1 MNLPFLISTKE
12 LEYMS
17 LLLYSTS
24 KGRSNTPVQQLH
36 SSHQM
41 MFWTFISEH
50 SFTPAAGKDSEH
62 SAHLKNALLCEQYI

>member
-17 LLLYSTS
+17 LLYSTS
-24 KGRSNTPVQQLH
+24 KGRSNTPVEQLH

-41 MFWTFISEH
+41 MFWIFISQH
-50 SFTPAAGKDSEH
+50 SFTPAAGKDSDH
-62 SAHLKNALLCEQYI
+62 SAHLNALLCEQYI